1 MSNTT
6 AADFDL
12 PSSEGTPLE
21 GYVYQLDLSV
31 WTALDLLLAKK
42 LARCLTLEPAT
53 KEDLETDIVDE
64 PGALA
69 QDIDFNTYH
78 LVIQCKL
85 RNTGPWKYG
94 DLSSLLAHGT
104 RRQKARDRLNDPNI
118 RYLLIT
124 NADVDG
130 VARGVRV
137 RDLGDWPLTEDMPA
151 TIAEQLP
158 QSAPGR
164 VAVLASMDAEK
175 VKSRIEKLLTTR
187 FRVPLPSVDACRDAL
202 GKDALLRMCGAAR
215 GVWTREEIET
225 VVKGH
230 GGYVGNSDALEGFV
244 APTNW
249 TDMKEALATRHA
261 VILVGPSGTGKTR
274 AAKVLMAEL
283 RDELPGLTCVDVRG
297 GPEKVLGDLHNPP
310 VAFDIEDPW
319 GRFRLEPTSVPWN
332 DAINGLLSTARP
344 DRKFIVTSRSDVL
357 RESGPKSLA
366 EKWFIHLSEE
376 NYGPEERVHL
386 FENRLPGLPRAL
398 QLPAL
403 RYRKEAVDRLTTP
416 LELQRY
422 FDVLADGPTRD
433 ENERQYVERCLTEAH
448 QGSIESSILNNIHKR
463 QDWRWAAVVW
473 GLFKARARQSFTVL
487 PSIQSGL
494 TKRDSEFEDGLEP
507 YVNFLVAGH
516 NLRQTEASLAY
527 YHPRV
532 ELGLEQA
539 LKEKP
544 ELSSRTIRYLV
555 EILIAQD
562 ARHSGDWGREGA
574 AHLVEAARTQPKLDL
589 DLSGETQQQLDEWIR
604 ARVSSTG
611 PDFEDDLKLA
621 AAVGSS
627 TCAPAELA
635 RWLTNT
641 RTDTSWF
648 LDGWWALTPATAEWY
663 DATGKDRAT
672 KRICEAFIRQLLSR
686 RDGGFPDDFAEHIG
700 RFSSDLVPAFR
711 DAALSIVKDGCNP
724 NSEMILNGALA
735 DLDGFE
741 PVVCAAVAYE
751 TELRKEGDNGLW
763 LAIAN
768 GEYDEE
774 AAEHYA
780 ESEGEEGYSAD
791 MLLKGYAKALRRRG
805 GWSALNSHSQA
816 EGLLSAWL
824 HIVRT
829 EDKVGD
835 DEWTAVADVAMNTRY
850 EVRLWEIAV
859 SRWRPALDRLLMK
872 RLEQGSNDAVAR
884 IKAAHVL
891 AYNLVSEI
899 PALTKSLV
907 TSGDERRIFEL
918 ASDLKAAIV
927 DDDDKIRISSAAQV
941 LVDSLPAPLRDV
953 TQAIFD
959 GVQTK
964 PLTQEALA
972 ILQTL
977 KAGSNQRLKL
987 AQARALSVSGIDVRD
1002 LVSELV
1008 LASGD
1013 DSSSEIGII
1022 ADATELAIQ
1031 LELSDVIE
1039 AALHHRFADV
1049 RKHALIALADRSTGP
1064 LPSHLLALAED
1075 KGHRVREA
1083 LLALMKA
1090 RRHPEHIEALL
1101 QLAADTWST
1110 QRHYYNEEANYPIA
1124 QRAAELLCE
1133 PPAIDDRYVTPLG
1146 DIIRKTKDWDVARTL
1161 LTALVRN
1168 ASNESR
1174 QRVMRLALRT
1184 GAPPL
1189 HRLAAEALMHASDH
1203 VDAVLAGQISDEQ
1216 LARRPAYIAFPMAF
1230 VVGACAEPDRAFAAA
1245 QALAAN
1251 PTRRAL
1257 LIPLWLAVLGRDK
1270 ALATKIATLLPN
1282 GLVEALSAAGNSGTK
1297 LARDALDEFGDV
1309 RVVQEVLSRLSSLFE
1324 AR

>member
-21 GYVYQLDLSV
+21 GYVYQLDVSV

-85 RNTGPWKYG
+85 RNTGPWRYG

-137 RDLGDWPLTEDMPA
+137 RNLGDWPSAEDMPA

-230 GGYVGNSDALEGFV
+230 GGYVGDSDALEGFV

-319 GRFRLEPTSVPWN
+319 GRFRLEPTSFPWN

-344 DRKFIVTSRSDVL
+344 DRKFIITSRSDVL
-357 RESGPKSLA
+357 RESGPRSLS
-366 EKWFIHLSEE
+366 EKWLIHLDEE
-376 NYGPEERVHL
+376 NYRREDRVHL
-386 FENRLPGLPRAL
+386 FENRLRGLPRAL
-398 QLPAL
+398 QLSAL
-403 RYRKEAVDRLTTP
+403 GYSKEAVDRLTTP
-416 LELQRY
+416 LEIQHY
-422 FDVLADGPTRD
+422 FDALAGGRMEG
-433 ENERQYVERCLTEAH
+433 ENEREYIERCLSEAH
-448 QGSIESSILNNIHKR
+448 QGSIESSILNNVRIR

-494 TKRDSEFEDGLEP
+494 TKCDGAFEDGLEP
-507 YVNFLVAGH
+507 YVDFLVAGH
-516 NLRQTEASLAY
+516 NLRQTESSLAY

-539 LKEKP
+539 LNEKP

-562 ARHSGDWGREGA
+562 ARYGGDWGREGA
-574 AHLVEAARTQPKLDL
+574 AQLVGAARAEPKLDL
-589 DLSGETQQQLDEWIR
+589 DLSAQTQEQLDEWIC

-611 PDFEDDLKLA
+611 ADFEDDLKLA

-627 TCAPAELA
+627 ACAPAELA

-641 RTDTSWF
+641 RTEDASDASWF
-648 LDGWWALTPATAEWY
+648 FDVWSPTPATAEWY
-663 DATGKDRAT
+663 NAISKDPAT
-672 KRICEAFIRQLLSR
+672 KTICEAFIRRLLPR
-686 RDGGFPDDFAEHIG
+686 RHGSFPDDFTEHIG
-700 RFSSDLVPAFR
+700 RLSSDLVPAFR
-711 DAALSIVKDGCNP
+711 DAALSIVQDGFNP
-724 NSEMILNGALA
+724 NGDTILNGALA

-741 PVVCAAVAYE
+741 PVVCAA
-751 TELRKEGDNGLW
+751 
-763 LAIAN
+763 I
-768 GEYDEE
+768 
-774 AAEHYA
+774 
-780 ESEGEEGYSAD
+780 
-791 MLLKGYAKALRRRG
+791 
-805 GWSALNSHSQA
+805 
-816 EGLLSAWL
+816 
-824 HIVRT
+824 
-829 EDKVGD
+829 
-835 DEWTAVADVAMNTRY
+835 
-850 EVRLWEIAV
+850 
-859 SRWRPALDRLLMK
+859 
-872 RLEQGSNDAVAR
+872 
-884 IKAAHVL
+884 
-891 AYNLVSEI
+891 AYNAKLC
-899 PALTKSLV
+899 K
-907 TSGDERRIFEL
+907 GQ
-918 ASDLKAAIV
+918 
-927 DDDDKIRISSAAQV
+927 DD
-941 LVDSLPAPLRDV
+941 
-953 TQAIFD
+953 
-959 GVQTK
+959 
-964 PLTQEALA
+964 
-972 ILQTL
+972 
-977 KAGSNQRLKL
+977 
-987 AQARALSVSGIDVRD
+987 
-1002 LVSELV
+1002 
-1008 LASGD
+1008 
-1013 DSSSEIGII
+1013 
-1022 ADATELAIQ
+1022 
-1031 LELSDVIE
+1031 
-1039 AALHHRFADV
+1039 
-1049 RKHALIALADRSTGP
+1049 
-1064 LPSHLLALAED
+1064 
-1075 KGHRVREA
+1075 
-1083 LLALMKA
+1083 
-1090 RRHPEHIEALL
+1090 
-1101 QLAADTWST
+1101 
-1110 QRHYYNEEANYPIA
+1110 
-1124 QRAAELLCE
+1124 
-1133 PPAIDDRYVTPLG
+1133 
-1146 DIIRKTKDWDVARTL
+1146 
-1161 LTALVRN
+1161 
-1168 ASNESR
+1168 
-1174 QRVMRLALRT
+1174 
-1184 GAPPL
+1184 
-1189 HRLAAEALMHASDH
+1189 
-1203 VDAVLAGQISDEQ
+1203 
-1216 LARRPAYIAFPMAF
+1216 
-1230 VVGACAEPDRAFAAA
+1230 
-1245 QALAAN
+1245 
-1251 PTRRAL
+1251 
-1257 LIPLWLAVLGRDK
+1257 
-1270 ALATKIATLLPN
+1270 
-1282 GLVEALSAAGNSGTK
+1282 GL
-1297 LARDALDEFGDV
+1297 
-1309 RVVQEVLSRLSSLFE
+1309 
-1324 AR
+1324 